1 MLTYY
6 SLSNNIL
13 IHFLSKEKGNSQKA
27 HIVFNYSML
36 QCICEDTIL

>member
-13 IHFLSKEKGNSQKA
+13 IHVFSKAKGDSQQA
-27 HIVFNYSML
+27 HTVFNYSLL

>member
-13 IHFLSKEKGNSQKA
+13 IYIFSKEKGNSQQA
-27 HIVFNYSML
+27 HMVFNYSVL